1 MKANILN
8 SLLVAL
14 LTLGFVSCSSSDNN
28 GDEATQIKEQ
38 KIVIQDITKSDIV
51 GTWKAIENIDDNG
64 DKAPDFILKML
75 PNLIFTQDN
84 KYLNKVFTLDHPSPV
99 SSYKI
104 VDNKVKVFE
113 RTFQMENG
121 FLVDREEGSIFRY
134 HKQ

>member
-28 GDEATQIKEQ
+28 GDKTTQTKE
-38 KIVIQDITKSDIV
+38 KKVVIQDITKEDIV
-51 GTWKAIENIDDNG
+51 GTWKVIENIDDNG
-64 DKAPDFILKML
+64 DKAPDFTLKMI
-75 PNLIFTQDN
+75 PNLIFTHDN
-84 KYLNKVFTLDHPSPV
+84 KYLNKVFTLDHPSPI

-121 FLVDREEGSIFRY
+121 FLVDRQEGSIFRY
-134 HKQ
+134 QKQ

>member
-14 LTLGFVSCSSSDNN
+14 LTLGFVSCSSSSDNN
-28 GDEATQIKEQ
+28 GGEATQIKEQ
-38 KIVIQDITKSDIV
+38 KVTIQDITKADII
-51 GTWKAIENIDDNG
+51 GTWKVIENIDDNG
-64 DKAPDFILKML
+64 DKAPDFTLKMF

-104 VDNKVKVFE
+104 VDNRVKVFE

-121 FLVDREEGSIFRY
+121 FLVDRGEGSIRY
-134 HKQ
+134 QKQ

>member
-14 LTLGFVSCSSSDNN
+14 LTLGFVSCSSSSDNN

-38 KIVIQDITKSDIV
+38 KVTIQDITKADII
-51 GTWKAIENIDDNG
+51 GTWKVIENIDDNG
-64 DKAPDFILKML
+64 DKAPDFTLKML

-104 VDNKVKVFE
+104 VDNRVKVFE

-121 FLVDREEGSIFRY
+121 FLVDRGEGSIRY
-134 HKQ
+134 QKQ